1 MEQQIADLLRQ
12 NQDLI
17 RALQIR
23 EDSHS
28 HKVTVQF
35 EKFDEENENFDSFI
49 ERFETY
55 LDVQNVPIAN
65 RAKVFVSSL
74 SAKLYQLLKNLLAPD
89 IPSDQKLDKL
99 KDALKKHLTPKP
111 LIIPSRHKFL
121 NRKQTEG
128 EGISTYIAELRALA
142 MNCDYDKDMLSI
154 MLRDVF
160 VSGLRDK
167 MILDRLFEEDNI
179 NLEKTLNIALAME
192 KAFRGTNDIMGRA
205 INSMKTFKKHM
216 DKINFTKSRRKHYIV
231 HDAQVPTMQKENC
244 RFISSKCNFC
254 GKIGHIKQACFAS
267 KRANAKSVKQKQV
280 TLLNEVEDRNRIPL
294 YELKIQDYILHEE
307 EPKRPPIMINLKIE
321 NKSCSMELD
330 TGERV
335 RTVPFA
341 LKGRVENE
349 IDRLEKE
356 GIIEKVDSSE
366 WATPVVPV
374 VKSDGSIRLCADYS
388 VTLNPNLIVPQHPLP
403 RLDEIFGSLN
413 GGKQF
418 TKLDFKHAYLQMKVH
433 PDSQK
438 LMTINTHKGLYICKR
453 LMYGLNGA
461 PAIWQRYV
469 DGLFQ
474 GMDGVKVFMDDARIT
489 GSDEISHF
497 TALEEFLRIFLWSK
511 DCQVAFEQIKKE
523 ICSPKILVHY
533 DPSLPLT
540 LASDAS
546 PVGIGCVLSHVYPDG
561 SERPIAFAS
570 RTLSGSEKKYSQI
583 DKEALS
589 IVWAVRKFYLYLKG
603 RRFTLITDHKPLI
616 AIFGSKRG
624 LPVLAATRLL
634 HYALILQSFEFDII
648 FRKTIEHGN
657 ADFLSRLPKTSEEL
671 EVKDDITIFQMSQ
684 IEALPVTSKELRQET
699 SKDIELGPLL
709 RALREGKD
717 LQGREAQYTIED
729 GCIMYGQRVCIPRKF
744 RKDVLEELHA
754 GHLGIVKMKAIARSF
769 VYWKN
774 IDNDIEE
781 AAKNCVDCARYKA
794 DPPKS
799 KVHYWEYPSMQR
811 IHVDFAGPI
820 FEHTFFLIVDAH
832 SKWLEVYPMKVT
844 TTKKTIECLRDSF
857 ARFGLPRVLVSDNG
871 SQFTSYEFQR
881 FMHKNGVRHKTSAP
895 FKPSSNGQAERYVAT
910 LKQSLRAMHK
920 YEGTIQQKL
929 STFLMQYR
937 KAPNVTTTLSPAML
951 FLKRDIRTRIDL
963 LLPELKTKI
972 QDKLRRDNFEFRD
985 RKFDVGD
992 RVAVRVYRAANTRWK
1007 FGTIVNQD
1015 GVLHYIIDVQGTL
1028 VRRHVDQIRP
1038 VGDKVQENIIPLMH
1052 QRFPSSEVRENN
1064 SNIQHAETAEDISK
1078 DRNKELGSSSVQG
1091 VPSTDVAVP
1100 DLSQSSA
1107 KETDSE
1113 TRSPPVP
1120 DRPFPRRSGRI
1131 RRPPERLVL

>member
-12 NQDLI
+12 NPDLI

-89 IPSDQKLDKL
+89 IPSDQTLDKL

-142 MNCDYDKDMLSI
+142 MNCDYDQDMLNI

-205 INSMKTFKKHM
+205 INSMQTFKKHM
-216 DKINFTKSRRKHYIV
+216 DKKSNFTKSRKKNYIV
-231 HDAQVPTMQKENC
+231 HDAQVPTMQKRIVDLFQVNV
-244 RFISSKCNFC
+244 ISV
-254 GKIGHIKQACFAS
+254 GKLGTLNRHAS
-267 KRANAKSVKQKQV
+267 HLKRQM
-280 TLLNEVEDRNRIPL
+280 RNRL
-294 YELKIQDYILHEE
+294 
-307 EPKRPPIMINLKIE
+307 
-321 NKSCSMELD
+321 NKN
-330 TGERV
+330 R
-335 RTVPFA
+335 
-341 LKGRVENE
+341 
-349 IDRLEKE
+349 
-356 GIIEKVDSSE
+356 KVDSSE

-497 TALEEFLRIFLWSK
+497 TALEEFFKKCREHGLKLNLNKSKFFQNEINFLGHRIDSKGLHKTDEKISAVVNAPVPRNVHEVKSFLGFLWSK

-589 IVWAVRKFYLYLKG
+589 IVWAVKKFYLYLKG

-684 IEALPVTSKELRQET
+684 IEALPVTSKGLRQET

-744 RKDVLEELHA
+744 RKNVLEELHA

-799 KVHYWEYPSMQR
+799 KVHYWEYPSMPWER

-820 FEHTFFLIVDAH
+820 FEHTF
-832 SKWLEVYPMKVT
+832 
-844 TTKKTIECLRDSF
+844 
-857 ARFGLPRVLVSDNG
+857 SD
-871 SQFTSYEFQR
+871 R
-881 FMHKNGVRHKTSAP
+881 
-895 FKPSSNGQAERYVAT
+895 
-910 LKQSLRAMHK
+910 
-920 YEGTIQQKL
+920 
-929 STFLMQYR
+929 
-937 KAPNVTTTLSPAML
+937 
-951 FLKRDIRTRIDL
+951 
-963 LLPELKTKI
+963 
-972 QDKLRRDNFEFRD
+972 
-985 RKFDVGD
+985 
-992 RVAVRVYRAANTRWK
+992 
-1007 FGTIVNQD
+1007 
-1015 GVLHYIIDVQGTL
+1015 
-1028 VRRHVDQIRP
+1028 
-1038 VGDKVQENIIPLMH
+1038 
-1052 QRFPSSEVRENN
+1052 
-1064 SNIQHAETAEDISK
+1064 
-1078 DRNKELGSSSVQG
+1078 
-1091 VPSTDVAVP
+1091 
-1100 DLSQSSA
+1100 
-1107 KETDSE
+1107 
-1113 TRSPPVP
+1113 
-1120 DRPFPRRSGRI
+1120 
-1131 RRPPERLVL
+1131 

>member
-1 MEQQIADLLRQ
+1 
-12 NQDLI
+12 
-17 RALQIR
+17 
-23 EDSHS
+23 
-28 HKVTVQF
+28 
-35 EKFDEENENFDSFI
+35 
-49 ERFETY
+49 
-55 LDVQNVPIAN
+55 
-65 RAKVFVSSL
+65 
-74 SAKLYQLLKNLLAPD
+74 
-89 IPSDQKLDKL
+89 
-99 KDALKKHLTPKP
+99 
-111 LIIPSRHKFL
+111 
-121 NRKQTEG
+121 
-128 EGISTYIAELRALA
+128 
-142 MNCDYDKDMLSI
+142 
-154 MLRDVF
+154 
-160 VSGLRDK
+160 
-167 MILDRLFEEDNI
+167 
-179 NLEKTLNIALAME
+179 
-192 KAFRGTNDIMGRA
+192 
-205 INSMKTFKKHM
+205 
-216 DKINFTKSRRKHYIV
+216 
-231 HDAQVPTMQKENC
+231 
-244 RFISSKCNFC
+244 
-254 GKIGHIKQACFAS
+254 
-267 KRANAKSVKQKQV
+267 
-280 TLLNEVEDRNRIPL
+280 
-294 YELKIQDYILHEE
+294 
-307 EPKRPPIMINLKIE
+307 
-321 NKSCSMELD
+321 
-330 TGERV
+330 
-335 RTVPFA
+335 
-341 LKGRVENE
+341 
-349 IDRLEKE
+349 
-356 GIIEKVDSSE
+356 
-366 WATPVVPV
+366 
-374 VKSDGSIRLCADYS
+374 
-388 VTLNPNLIVPQHPLP
+388 
-403 RLDEIFGSLN
+403 
-413 GGKQF
+413 
-418 TKLDFKHAYLQMKVH
+418 
-433 PDSQK
+433 
-438 LMTINTHKGLYICKR
+438 
-453 LMYGLNGA
+453 MYGLNGA

-497 TALEEFLRIFLWSK
+497 TALEEFF
-511 DCQVAFEQIKKE
+511 KKCRE
-523 ICSPKILVHY
+523 HGLKLN
-533 DPSLPLT
+533 LNKN
-540 LASDAS
+540 
-546 PVGIGCVLSHVYPDG
+546 G

-570 RTLSGSEKKYSQI
+570 RTLSGSEKKYCQI

-589 IVWAVRKFYLYLKG
+589 IVWAVRKFYLYLKS

-684 IEALPVTSKELRQET
+684 IEALPVTSKELRRET
-699 SKDIELGPLL
+699 SEDIELGPLL

-799 KVHYWEYPSMQR
+799 KVHYWEYPSMPWER

-920 YEGTIQQKL
+920 YE
-929 STFLMQYR
+929 
-937 KAPNVTTTLSPAML
+937 
-951 FLKRDIRTRIDL
+951 
-963 LLPELKTKI
+963 
-972 QDKLRRDNFEFRD
+972 D

>member
-23 EDSHS
+23 DDSHS

-35 EKFDEENENFDSFI
+35 DKFDEENENFDSFI

-65 RAKVFVSSL
+65 RAK
-74 SAKLYQLLKNLLAPD
+74 
-89 IPSDQKLDKL
+89 
-99 KDALKKHLTPKP
+99 
-111 LIIPSRHKFL
+111 
-121 NRKQTEG
+121 
-128 EGISTYIAELRALA
+128 
-142 MNCDYDKDMLSI
+142 
-154 MLRDVF
+154 
-160 VSGLRDK
+160 
-167 MILDRLFEEDNI
+167 
-179 NLEKTLNIALAME
+179 
-192 KAFRGTNDIMGRA
+192 
-205 INSMKTFKKHM
+205 
-216 DKINFTKSRRKHYIV
+216 
-231 HDAQVPTMQKENC
+231 
-244 RFISSKCNFC
+244 
-254 GKIGHIKQACFAS
+254 ACFAS
-267 KRANAKSVKQKQV
+267 KKANAKSVKQKQV
-280 TLLNEVEDRNRIPL
+280 TLLNEVEDRDRIPL

-330 TGERV
+330 TGS
-335 RTVPFA
+335 
-341 LKGRVENE
+341 
-349 IDRLEKE
+349 
-356 GIIEKVDSSE
+356 EKVDSAE

-497 TALEEFLRIFLWSK
+497 TALEEFFKKCREHGLKLNLNKTTIANPLNNLTKKNVRFLWSK

-561 SERPIAFAS
+561 SER
-570 RTLSGSEKKYSQI
+570 
-583 DKEALS
+583 
-589 IVWAVRKFYLYLKG
+589 

-648 FRKTIEHGN
+648 SRKTIEHGN

-729 GCIMYGQRVCIPRKF
+729 GCIMYGQRVCIPRRF
-744 RKDVLEELHA
+744 RKNVLDELHA

-799 KVHYWEYPSMQR
+799 KVHYWEYPSMPWER

-1028 VRRHVDQIRP
+1028 VRRHVDQIRS
-1038 VGDKVQENIIPLMH
+1038 VGIKCKKISFHLCTRDFHH
-1052 QRFPSSEVRENN
+1052 QRFEKTTLIFSMQKRRK
-1064 SNIQHAETAEDISK
+1064 IFLRIGT
-1078 DRNKELGSSSVQG
+1078 RNWVHLPYKECHQLMLRFQIYHSLQLKRLTPRRGVHQFQTGHFLG
-1091 VPSTDVAVP
+1091 VPGESGGLRRDLFFKEGGDVVY
-1100 DLSQSSA
+1100 LTVTS
-1107 KETDSE
+1107 
-1113 TRSPPVP
+1113 
-1120 DRPFPRRSGRI
+1120 
-1131 RRPPERLVL
+1131 ERLNCD

>member
-23 EDSHS
+23 EDSNS

-35 EKFDEENENFDSFI
+35 EKFDEENENFDSFL

-89 IPSDQKLDKL
+89 IPSDQTLDKL

-128 EGISTYIAELRALA
+128 EG
-142 MNCDYDKDMLSI
+142 
-154 MLRDVF
+154 
-160 VSGLRDK
+160 
-167 MILDRLFEEDNI
+167 FEQ
-179 NLEKTLNIALAME
+179 
-192 KAFRGTNDIMGRA
+192 
-205 INSMKTFKKHM
+205 
-216 DKINFTKSRRKHYIV
+216 Y
-231 HDAQVPTMQKENC
+231 
-244 RFISSKCNFC
+244 
-254 GKIGHIKQACFAS
+254 
-267 KRANAKSVKQKQV
+267 
-280 TLLNEVEDRNRIPL
+280 
-294 YELKIQDYILHEE
+294 
-307 EPKRPPIMINLKIE
+307 
-321 NKSCSMELD
+321 
-330 TGERV
+330 
-335 RTVPFA
+335 PFA

-438 LMTINTHKGLYICKR
+438 LMTINTHNGLYICKR

-497 TALEEFLRIFLWSK
+497 TALEEFF
-511 DCQVAFEQIKKE
+511 KKCRE
-523 ICSPKILVHY
+523 H
-533 DPSLPLT
+533 
-540 LASDAS
+540 
-546 PVGIGCVLSHVYPDG
+546 G
-561 SERPIAFAS
+561 
-570 RTLSGSEKKYSQI
+570 
-583 DKEALS
+583 
-589 IVWAVRKFYLYLKG
+589 LKLNLNKS

-699 SKDIELGPLL
+699 SEDIELGPLL

-754 GHLGIVKMKAIARSF
+754 GHLGMVKMKAIARSF

-799 KVHYWEYPSMQR
+799 KVHYWEYPSMPWER

-820 FEHTFFLIVDAH
+820 FEHTF
-832 SKWLEVYPMKVT
+832 S
-844 TTKKTIECLRDSF
+844 
-857 ARFGLPRVLVSDNG
+857 
-871 SQFTSYEFQR
+871 
-881 FMHKNGVRHKTSAP
+881 
-895 FKPSSNGQAERYVAT
+895 
-910 LKQSLRAMHK
+910 
-920 YEGTIQQKL
+920 
-929 STFLMQYR
+929 
-937 KAPNVTTTLSPAML
+937 
-951 FLKRDIRTRIDL
+951 
-963 LLPELKTKI
+963 
-972 QDKLRRDNFEFRD
+972 
-985 RKFDVGD
+985 
-992 RVAVRVYRAANTRWK
+992 
-1007 FGTIVNQD
+1007 
-1015 GVLHYIIDVQGTL
+1015 
-1028 VRRHVDQIRP
+1028 
-1038 VGDKVQENIIPLMH
+1038 
-1052 QRFPSSEVRENN
+1052 
-1064 SNIQHAETAEDISK
+1064 
-1078 DRNKELGSSSVQG
+1078 
-1091 VPSTDVAVP
+1091 
-1100 DLSQSSA
+1100 
-1107 KETDSE
+1107 
-1113 TRSPPVP
+1113 
-1120 DRPFPRRSGRI
+1120 
-1131 RRPPERLVL
+1131 